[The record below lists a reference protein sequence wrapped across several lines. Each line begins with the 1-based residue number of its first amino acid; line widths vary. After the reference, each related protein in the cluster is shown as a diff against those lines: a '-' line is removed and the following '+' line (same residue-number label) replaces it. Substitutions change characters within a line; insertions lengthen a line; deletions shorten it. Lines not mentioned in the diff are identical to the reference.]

1 MSFSWKASAS
11 LGTKKNSRRYSL
23 AGFSFTITILDAGAA
38 PIKSCSGTSLPAATL
53 AINQGIETV
62 ITNGKHPER
71 IYDIVEGKEVGTRFI
86 GKL

>member
-1 MSFSWKASAS
+1 MK
-11 LGTKKNSRRYSL
+11 TKL
-23 AGFSFTITILDAGAA
+23 Q
-38 PIKSCSGTSLPAATL
+38 AATL